1 MAHDDGDDIRI
12 RPGRSRGTRSR
23 GNPRDLPFTRQVELA
38 VRKAGGNPGRIGGRK
53 GGSGRFNAH
62 GRGAKAVASFPRD
75 GGSWQRDSIGR
86 FRSRRVVVKARVVK
100 LAPQRGSRGS
110 KVRGVSQAADAH
122 LRYLERDGVTRD
134 GEKGRAYSA
143 LENEADGRAFIE
155 RGREDRH
162 QFRLIVAPEDS
173 VEMDDL
179 RGFTRDLMRRMEQ
192 DLDTRL
198 DWIAVDHHNTGH
210 PHTHII
216 VRGVLDDGRILN
228 IAGDYIAHG
237 IRHRASELVTLE
249 LGPQTEIDIARKL
262 ASEVEAERLTRL
274 DRMLIAESRERG
286 MVDLR
291 PDAAESYTTE
301 SYMGRANRHLLIDR
315 AKRLERYG
323 LATEAEPGRWTL
335 SDEAEPTL
343 KALGE
348 RNDIIK
354 TMHRALAEHG
364 LAEARGPSQYVTH
377 GNRIAEPVM
386 GRVLA
391 KGLAG
396 DELGDRLHLVI
407 DGVDGRTHYVETAD
421 ASTLDEI
428 RRGHI
433 VSLDPAPTKAEP
445 RPADLNIRTVAEAN
459 GGIYRPSLHRE
470 ATREII
476 ERRRGDPDAFI
487 RSHVR
492 RLEALRRAGHVERID
507 ADHWKIPEDIAER
520 GMAYD
525 APRRPKDFAIRTLST
540 LDLDRQLGSDG
551 ATWLDR
557 ELAGDKRTPL
567 GELGF
572 GREVKDALRR
582 RAERLVE
589 MGLATDSG
597 KTITIKHGAVAKL
610 ERQEV
615 DRVGQEMAAERGL
628 AYAPSGPGEYVSGR
642 LAGVAALAS
651 GRFAMIDDGI
661 GFQLVPWQPVLEKRL
676 DQHIGGVRRDDGGIG
691 LPGLCRR
698 CRLSRAVG
706 GPGAASERLGS
717 APAPIAAIA
726 SSMEAMQQILIR
738 VLIALSRRAALPGRG
753 QRTSLQ
759 RTLAS
764 ARRIVRHRWNVG
776 PLRSPLARPP
786 GGGNLLH
793 TPAEKPFSRLAQE
806 AKCVVERIEFDGLR
820 RPT

>member
-1 MAHDDGDDIRI
+1 MASRDSDDFHI
-12 RPGRSRGTRSR
+12 RPGRPRSRGTRARSR
-23 GNPRDLPFTRQVELA
+23 NLSFVQEVHA
-38 VRKAGGNPGRIGGRK
+38 AIRKAGGNPNRIGRAGGSGTGRK
-53 GGSGRFNAH
+53 GGGNGRFNAH
-62 GRGAKAVASFPRD
+62 GRGAKALASFPRD
-75 GGSWQRDSIGR
+75 SGGWQRDSIGR

-110 KVRGVSQAADAH
+110 RARVVSKAADAH

-134 GEKGRAYSA
+134 GERGRAYSA
-143 LENEADGRAFIE
+143 FENEADGHAFIE

-198 DWIAVDHHNTGH
+198 DWIAVDHHDTGH

-216 VRGVLDDGRILN
+216 VRGVLDNGRILN

-249 LGPQTEIDIARKL
+249 LGPQTEIDVARKL

-274 DRMLIAESRERG
+274 DRMLLAEQREHG

-291 PDAAESYTTE
+291 PDAAESYTI
-301 SYMGRANRHLLIDR
+301 RASLHLLIDR

-348 RNDIIK
+348 RNDVIK
-354 TMHRALAEHG
+354 TMHRALAEHS

-386 GRVLA
+386 GQVLA

-407 DGVDGRTHYVETAD
+407 DGMDGRTHYVETAD
-421 ASTLDEI
+421 AAKLDEI
-428 RRGHI
+428 GRGHI
-433 VSLDPAPTKAEP
+433 VSLDPVPTRAEP
-445 RPADLNIRTVAEAN
+445 RPADLNIRTVAAAN
-459 GGIYRPSLHRE
+459 DGIYRPSLHWE
-470 ATREII
+470 ATRELI
-476 ERRRGDPDAFI
+476 ERRHGDPDAFI

-525 APRRPKDFAIRTLST
+525 APGRSRDFAIRTLST

-557 ELAGDKRTPL
+557 ELASDRRTPL

-572 GREVKDALRR
+572 GREVKDALQQ

-589 MGLATDSG
+589 MGLATDNG
-597 KTITIKHGAVAKL
+597 KTITIPRSTVNTL

-615 DRVGQEMAAERGL
+615 ERVGKELAAKRGL
-628 AYAPSGPGEYVSGR
+628 TYAPSGPGEYVTGR

-651 GRFAMIDDGI
+651 GRFAMIEDGL

-676 DQHIGGVRRDDGGIG
+676 DQHIGGVRRDDGGIEW
-691 LPGLCRR
+691 
-698 CRLSRAVG
+698 S
-706 GPGAASERLGS
+706 
-717 APAPIAAIA
+717 
-726 SSMEAMQQILIR
+726 
-738 VLIALSRRAALPGRG
+738 
-753 QRTSLQ
+753 
-759 RTLAS
+759 
-764 ARRIVRHRWNVG
+764 
-776 PLRSPLARPP
+776 
-786 GGGNLLH
+786 
-793 TPAEKPFSRLAQE
+793 FSRQ
-806 AKCVVERIEFDGLR
+806 RGLGIGM
-820 RPT
+820 